1 VVVTPQPTR
10 TASPPGPTP
19 AVTPT
24 PTPAVAPVTL
34 SLVLNSVQCGT
45 KIPNQYE
52 PKGYLV
58 QGFVANLTATGRVG
72 AFILNTNAG
81 TLQVLDW
88 TGTNP
93 PGRLGADT

>member
-1 VVVTPQPTR
+1 
-10 TASPPGPTP
+10 
-19 AVTPT
+19 
-24 PTPAVAPVTL
+24 VTL